1 MKPKMVEM
9 KKWIPALSLLICCM
23 IWGTTFVAVKEVSSK
38 INPFLLS
45 TLRNCIAVVILL
57 PIILLSKHRV
67 ALMNKEAM
75 KNGAILGIILAS
87 IYIVQTIGLKYT
99 SSTHS
104 AFITCSAVLMVPLML
119 VFSGKQ
125 RLTNKQIMSIIVVAV
140 GLYLLTSTNIN
151 DPFNVGDIIT
161 FIGAIICAIQIIA
174 AGYYVRKTEFIG
186 LIFYQFLFS
195 GIISVIGL
203 LIYKIVSK
211 EEIQFEASS
220 YFGVAYLG
228 VLGTLFCFFI
238 TVWAQK
244 YISTIYT
251 AMIFAL
257 EPVFASISSYAYYG
271 EIFTALEVIGAIGI
285 ITGLIIYNIP
295 TKKVVVK

>member
-1 MKPKMVEM
+1 MVEM

-23 IWGTTFVAVKEVSSK
+23 IWGTTFVAVKEVSSE

-45 TLRNCIAVVILL
+45 TLRNCIAVAVLL
-57 PIILLSKHRV
+57 PIILLSKYRTH
-67 ALMNKEAM
+67 LLNKEAM
-75 KNGAILGIILAS
+75 KNGAILGLILAS
-87 IYIVQTIGLKYT
+87 IYVIQTIGLKFT

-119 VFSGKQ
+119 VFSGRQK
-125 RLTNKQIMSIIVVAV
+125 LTKKQIISIAVVAI
-140 GLYLLTSTNIN
+140 GLYLLTSTNIH
-151 DPFNVGDIIT
+151 DPFNVGDLIT
-161 FIGAIICAIQIIA
+161 FLGAIICAIQIIA
-174 AGYYVRKTEFIG
+174 AGYFVRKTEFIG

-195 GIISVIGL
+195 GIISGIGL
-203 LIYKIVSK
+203 FFYKIVSK

-220 YFGVAYLG
+220 YFGVVYLG
-228 VLGTLFCFFI
+228 VLGTLFCFFV

-257 EPVFASISSYAYYG
+257 EPVFASTSSYAYYG
-271 EIFTALEVIGAIGI
+271 KIFTTLEVIGAVGI
-285 ITGLIIYNIP
+285 IAGLIIYNIQ